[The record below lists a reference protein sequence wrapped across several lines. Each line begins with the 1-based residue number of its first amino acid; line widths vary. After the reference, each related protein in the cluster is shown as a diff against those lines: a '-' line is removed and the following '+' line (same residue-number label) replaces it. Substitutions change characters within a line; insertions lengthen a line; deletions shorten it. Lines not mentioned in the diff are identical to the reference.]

1 MHRAMIRSAVV
12 CAAVIFVVIGANQ
25 PAAAGSRWH
34 PREGHSHARER
45 HSHARERRSHARE
58 RRSHQRQ
65 RHSVPQG
72 TQRYELAVFEWQQ
85 LSRLDDEVAGRLR
98 WLRSE
103 GFTTVYADFGEY
115 IEAADEGLT
124 LDQLGSD
131 LQHFVAYASSLGFE
145 VHAVGGGPNWIDED
159 LRYLATMLV
168 ELVGDYNTDAT
179 SEERLRGV
187 QFDIE
192 PQADPAFQVPANR
205 PAMLR
210 AWLTTLQSV
219 IATYRGVQEQDG
231 NSGLR
236 LGIAIPFWFDDEPEA
251 APWVVF
257 PESDEDTPA
266 KPAAFHLFDMLV
278 DLPNAYVVV
287 LSYRNFTGGL
297 DGSIAHAQDEFIYA
311 RDHDAQFGIVVG
323 QEFTNV
329 RPEKVTF
336 WCRGRAVFRQAAAE
350 ITDFFGDDYPQFR
363 GLSVNDMDA
372 YLATPEYVVLS
383 RSRIM
388 GGWRTQPR
396 CQGVGGAPALDWGR

>member
-1 MHRAMIRSAVV
+1 MHSSTIRSAIV

-45 HSHARERRSHARE
+45 HSHARERHSHARE
-58 RRSHQRQ
+58 RRSHKRQ
-65 RHSVPQG
+65 THSVPQG
-72 TQRYELAVFEWQQ
+72 PQRYELAVFEWHQ

-131 LQHFVAYASSLGFE
+131 LQQFVAYASSLGFE
-145 VHAVGGGPNWIDED
+145 VHAVGGGPNWINED

-179 SEERLRGV
+179 HEERLRGV

-192 PQADPAFQVPANR
+192 PQADPAFQVPANQ
-205 PAMLR
+205 PTMLR

-219 IATYRGVQEQDG
+219 ISTYRGVREQDG

-257 PESDEDTPA
+257 PETDEDTPA

-336 WCRGRAVFRQAAAE
+336 WCRGRAAFRQAAAE

-372 YLATPEYVVLS
+372 YLATPEYVVSS

-388 GGWRTQPR
+388 GGWRASPR
-396 CQGVGGAPALDWGR
+396 CYGLGAGSPFVTGR

>member
-1 MHRAMIRSAVV
+1 MHRVIRSALV

-45 HSHARERRSHARE
+45 HSHAHEGRSHK
-58 RRSHQRQ
+58 RQ
-65 RHSVPQG
+65 THSVPGG
-72 TQRYELAVFEWQQ
+72 TQRYELAVFEWHQ

-179 SEERLRGV
+179 REERLRGV

-219 IATYRGVQEQDG
+219 IATYRGVREQDG

-257 PESDEDTPA
+257 PEGAPTLP
-266 KPAAFHLFDMLV
+266 KPATFHLFDMLV

-287 LSYRNFTGGL
+287 LSYRNFTDGP

-336 WCRGRAVFRQAAAE
+336 WCRGRAAFRQAAAE
-350 ITDFFGDDYPQFR
+350 ITDFFGADYPQFR
-363 GLSVNDMDA
+363 GLSVNDLDA
-372 YLATPEYVVLS
+372 YLATPEYVVSS

-388 GGWRTQPR
+388 GGWRTSPR
-396 CQGVGGAPALDWGR
+396 CYGLGAGSPFVTGR

>member
-1 MHRAMIRSAVV
+1 MHRVIRSALV

-45 HSHARERRSHARE
+45 HSHKR
-58 RRSHQRQ
+58 QRQ
-65 RHSVPQG
+65 SVPQG
-72 TQRYELAVFEWQQ
+72 TQRYELAVFEWHQ

-145 VHAVGGGPNWIDED
+145 VHAVGGGPNWIDEN
-159 LRYLATMLV
+159 LRYLATTMV
-168 ELVGDYNTDAT
+168 QLVGNYNENAT
-179 SEERLRGV
+179 REERLRGV

-192 PQADPAFQVPANR
+192 PQADPAFRNR
-205 PAMLR
+205 DNQPTMLR

-219 IATYRGVQEQDG
+219 IATHREVREQDG

-251 APWVVF
+251 APGVVF
-257 PESDEDTPA
+257 PEGAGTLA
-266 KPAAFHLFDMLV
+266 RPAAFHLFDMLV
-278 DLPNAYVVV
+278 DLPDAYVVV

-336 WCRGRAVFRQAAAE
+336 WCRGRAAFRQAAAE
-350 ITDFFGDDYPQFR
+350 ITDFFGADYPQFR
-363 GLSVNDMDA
+363 GLSVNDLDA
-372 YLATPEYVVLS
+372 YLATPEYVVSS

-388 GGWRTQPR
+388 GGWRTSPR
-396 CQGVGGAPALDWGR
+396 CYGLGAGSPFVTGR

>member
-1 MHRAMIRSAVV
+1 MHRAMIRSAIV

-34 PREGHSHARER
+34 PREGHSHAREG
-45 HSHARERRSHARE
+45 HSHAREGHSHARE
-58 RRSHQRQ
+58 GRSHQRQ

-72 TQRYELAVFEWQQ
+72 TQRYELAVFEWHQ

-98 WLRSE
+98 WLRAE

-124 LDQLGSD
+124 VDQLGSD

-205 PAMLR
+205 PAMLG

-336 WCRGRAVFRQAAAE
+336 WCRGRAAFRQAAAE

-396 CQGVGGAPALDWGR
+396 CQGIGGAPALDWGR